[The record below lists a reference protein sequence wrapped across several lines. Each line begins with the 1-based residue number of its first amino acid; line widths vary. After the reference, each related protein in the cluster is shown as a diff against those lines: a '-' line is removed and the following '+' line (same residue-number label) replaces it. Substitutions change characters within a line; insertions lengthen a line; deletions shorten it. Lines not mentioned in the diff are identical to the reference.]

1 MVALKPEQSLFYG
14 RLLAGKINRKTKSFS
29 ANHSYYDSSS
39 NREYFKNNISMRAY
53 PFFNNCLNK
62 ITMYPI
68 MSPSTLEI
76 SVEIYK
82 KNKTYKSKVKKLKS
96 PSNSPISFDINSLV
110 KLSFK
115 RCKHV

>member
-1 MVALKPEQSLFYG
+1 
-14 RLLAGKINRKTKSFS
+14 
-29 ANHSYYDSSS
+29 
-39 NREYFKNNISMRAY
+39 MRAY

-110 KLSFK
+110 KESGFK
-115 RCKHV
+115 DVSMFKVVAKSTKGKICDLL